1 MQIATQHV
9 VVLPALSSGSF
20 EVRWRAL
27 SADGH
32 VIKGNFDFTV
42 GE

>member
-1 MQIATQHV
+1 MSA
-9 VVLPALSSGSF
+9 GSF
-20 EVRWRAL
+20 KVRWRAL

-32 VIKGNFDFTV
+32 VIKGDFDFTV